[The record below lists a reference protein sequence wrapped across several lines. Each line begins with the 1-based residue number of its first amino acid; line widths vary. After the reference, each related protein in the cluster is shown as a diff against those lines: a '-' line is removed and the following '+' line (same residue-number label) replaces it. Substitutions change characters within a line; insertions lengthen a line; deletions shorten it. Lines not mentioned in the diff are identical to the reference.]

1 MKTLKFTPCILVYI
15 SIYIL
20 EVKLQNLLNDVYMYS
35 GNENI
40 KNTFLIKR
48 YCFSYVRI
56 YLYLFIYNDV
66 H

>member
-15 SIYIL
+15 RIYIL

-48 YCFSYVRI
+48 YCFRYVRI